1 MRVAIDRFL
10 KKNQSKN
17 LNIFPNH
24 YFIFNIKIKEDRKL
38 FFINNLFW
46 KGGEG
51 ASKRV
56 LISDEKKTI
65 IFSIGLQGVKARYF
79 FLSL

>member
-10 KKNQSKN
+10 TKNQSKN
-17 LNIFPNH
+17 LNIFPNN
-24 YFIFNIKIKEDRKL
+24 YFIFNTKIKEDRKL

-51 ASKRV
+51 A
-56 LISDEKKTI
+56 
-65 IFSIGLQGVKARYF
+65 
-79 FLSL
+79 